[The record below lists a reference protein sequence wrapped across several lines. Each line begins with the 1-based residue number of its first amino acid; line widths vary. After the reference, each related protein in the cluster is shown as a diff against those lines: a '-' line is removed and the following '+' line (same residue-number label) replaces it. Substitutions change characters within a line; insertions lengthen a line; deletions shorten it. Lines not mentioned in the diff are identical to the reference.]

1 MLLAIAMQGLLF
13 GLAYVAPIGTQN
25 LYVIN
30 SAMQQNKLHIM
41 TAVISVIFFDISL
54 AIACYTGVGILLD
67 KYVILREIILILGA
81 LVIFYIA
88 IDLIRTNLKLK
99 IDKTNLHNL
108 KDIIFTAFAVTWF
121 NPQAIIDGSL
131 LLGSFKSSLPVGSSM
146 YFLLGVCLASC
157 MWFSVL
163 AFIVHKFTNEIQR
176 AVRYINIVCA
186 VILIFYG
193 MRLLYIFLTDIL

>member
-1 MLLAIAMQGLLF
+1 MLAIAMQGLLF

-67 KYVILREIILILGA
+67 KYVILRELILILGA

-88 IDLIRTNLKLK
+88 VDLIRANLKLK

-157 MWFSVL
+157 MWFSAL
-163 AFIVHKFTNEIQR
+163 AFIVHKFTNAIQR

-186 VILIFYG
+186 IILIFYG